1 MLFEKNTF
9 ILKKWVVFS
18 NQMNKTEV
26 LLENLRLNETIEKK
40 NFKLIM
46 TTPDIQYGGII
57 KH

>member
-40 NFKLIM
+40 ISNL
-46 TTPDIQYGGII
+46 
-57 KH
+57 

>member
-1 MLFEKNTF
+1 MGG
-9 ILKKWVVFS
+9 FS

-26 LLENLRLNETIEKK
+26 LLENLTMKQLKK